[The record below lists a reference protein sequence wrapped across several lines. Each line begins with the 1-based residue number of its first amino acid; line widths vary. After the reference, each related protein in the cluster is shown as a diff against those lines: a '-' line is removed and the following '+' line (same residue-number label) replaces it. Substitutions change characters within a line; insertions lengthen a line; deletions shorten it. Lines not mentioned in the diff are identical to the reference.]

1 MIVCEV
7 NKMKT
12 LILIGGTMGV
22 GKTATSQVLKK
33 SLKASVFLDGDWCWD
48 MHPFVVNENTK
59 AMVMDNIIYMLNNFI
74 RNDDIEYI
82 IFCWVMHQQDIIDE
96 IIAKVDLN
104 YCRVYP
110 ISLVCSRETLIR
122 HLEKDIQLGVRSQD
136 VIERSLE
143 RLNMYRYL
151 KTYQIDTS
159 NLTIEETVESIKAH
173 IR

>member
-1 MIVCEV
+1 
-7 NKMKT
+7 MKT

-33 SLKASVFLDGDWCWD
+33 SLKKSVFLDGDWCWD

-59 AMVMDNIIYMLNNFI
+59 AMVMDNIVYMLNNFM

-96 IIAKVDLN
+96 IIAKVDLSG
-104 YCRVYP
+104 CQVYP
-110 ISLVCSRETLIR
+110 ISLVCSQEALIS
-122 HLEKDIQLGVRSQD
+122 HLEKDIQLGIRSQD

-143 RLNMYRYL
+143 RLKEYRYL

-159 NLTIEETVESIKAH
+159 TLTIEETVESIKAH
-173 IR
+173 IKIMV